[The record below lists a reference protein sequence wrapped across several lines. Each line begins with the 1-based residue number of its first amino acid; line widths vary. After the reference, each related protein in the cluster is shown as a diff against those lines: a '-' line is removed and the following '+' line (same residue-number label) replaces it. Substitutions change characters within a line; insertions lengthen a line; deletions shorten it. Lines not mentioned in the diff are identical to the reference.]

1 MDCEILQENCFRH
14 KTKMVFCLIF
24 GRGGEWAAGN
34 MEKGKIVEQKRLRTA
49 VIMGVDESSLRQTD
63 GLNSC

>member
-1 MDCEILQENCFRH
+1 
-14 KTKMVFCLIF
+14 MVFCLIF